1 MNRLFFILFFL
12 LSFGSTAA
20 DFEWSPKMQQAYL
33 DIIKLKLTKGQQE
46 LASDLP
52 SNGVALYLD
61 DYADMLYLL
70 LTEDR
75 SSYEALVKK
84 GEDRLERLENMDQ
97 DSPWNRCL
105 RAEIKMHWAFVKIK
119 FGKEVPG
126 AWDVI
131 KAYKLLDENA
141 KKFPQF
147 TYTKKAMGMLHVL
160 IGSTPESYRWVTR
173 LLGLRG
179 NIQQG
184 LQEIHSVTLKEPLF
198 KPEAQLIEF
207 LMQGYVLRLSKSE
220 MSDFQRFLKQ
230 NEDNLLIQFFGNS
243 LLMKEGYGEEA
254 LAIANHHPASKEYL
268 SIPFFNYHKGEI
280 LLQKGDYDQAI
291 VAYQQFLKQ
300 HNSGN
305 FIKDAY
311 YKQYLCYE
319 LDGNAKQAQ
328 VYYAKVK
335 GVGETNNEADKTAQK
350 ATSKPYVTFT
360 ANQRAVMKARFASDG
375 GYYEQA
381 LIMLKNVTEANFTD
395 LYDQTEFNY
404 RKARIYHRMND
415 FVSALP
421 LYLRAVE
428 LGEKQNWHFAPSS
441 CLQIGYIYQ
450 LRNDKAKAKTYFE
463 KAMSF
468 KKHESKNSVDGKA
481 KAALNEMGY

>member
-1 MNRLFFILFFL
+1 MKRLLFFTLFFA
-12 LSFGSTAA
+12 SFHGYSS
-20 DFEWSPKMQQAYL
+20 DFEWNTKTQQAYL
-33 DIIKLKLTKGQQE
+33 DIFKLKLTKGQQE
-46 LASDLP
+46 LSSELGT
-52 SNGVALYLD
+52 NGVALYLD

-75 SSYEALVKK
+75 RSYEALVKK
-84 GEDRLERLENMDQ
+84 GEQRLERLEDMDQ
-97 DSPWNRCL
+97 ESPWNRCL

-147 TYTKKAMGMLHVL
+147 TYNKKALGMLHVL
-160 IGSTPESYRWVTR
+160 IGSTPESYRWVTK

-184 LQEIHSVTLKEPLF
+184 LQEIHSVAVKEPLF
-198 KPEAQLIEF
+198 KPEAQLIEY
-207 LMQGYVLRLSKSE
+207 LMQAYVLRLSKSE
-220 MSDFQRFLKQ
+220 VTDFQKFLNQ
-230 NEDNLLIQFFGNS
+230 NDDNLLIQFFGNS
-243 LLMKEGYGEEA
+243 ILMKEGYGEAA
-254 LAIANHHPASKEYL
+254 LAIANNHPASREYL
-268 SIPFFNYHKGEI
+268 SIPFFTYHKGEI

-291 VAYQQFLKQ
+291 LAYQQFLKQ

-319 LDGNAKQAQ
+319 LDSNSKQAQ
-328 VYYAKVK
+328 AYFSKIK
-335 GVGETNNEADKTAQK
+335 SVGETNNEADKTAQK
-350 ATSKPYVTFT
+350 ASDKPYVTFT

-381 LIMLKNVTEANFTD
+381 LGMLKNLTEASFTD

-415 FVSALP
+415 FVAALP

-450 LRNDKAKAKTYFE
+450 LRNEKAKAKSYFE

>member
-1 MNRLFFILFFL
+1 MNRLFFILLFFL
-12 LSFGSTAA
+12 SFESQAS
-20 DFEWSPKMQQAYL
+20 DFEWSPKMQQAYT
-33 DIIKLKLTKGQQE
+33 DIIRLKLTKGQQALTSE
-46 LASDLP
+46 IT

-70 LTEDR
+70 LTENR
-75 SSYEALVKK
+75 RSYEALVKK
-84 GEDRLERLENMDQ
+84 GEARLERLEQMDQ

-131 KAYKLLDENA
+131 RAYKLLDENA
-141 KKFPQF
+141 RKFPQF
-147 TYTKKAMGMLHVL
+147 TYNKKALGMLHVL
-160 IGSTPESYRWVTR
+160 IGATPESYRWVTK

-179 NIQQG
+179 NIQLG

-207 LMQGYVLRLSKSE
+207 LMQGYVLRLSRSE
-220 MSDFQRFLKQ
+220 ITEFQRFLNQ
-230 NEDNLLIQFFGNS
+230 HEDNLLIQFFGNA

-254 LAIANHHPASKEYL
+254 LTIANHYPSSKDYL
-268 SIPFFNYHKGEI
+268 TIPFFEYHKGEI

-291 VAYQQFLKQ
+291 AAYQQFLKQ
-300 HNSGN
+300 HPAGN
-305 FIKDAY
+305 FIKDTF

-319 LDGNAKQAQ
+319 LDGNTAQAQ
-328 VYYAKVK
+328 VCYAKVK
-335 GVGETNNEADKTAQK
+335 STGETHNEADKTAQK
-350 ATSKPYVTFT
+350 ATEKPYKPFT
-360 ANQRAVMKARFASDG
+360 ASQRAVMRARFASDG

-381 LIMLKNVTEANFTD
+381 LALVRNLTEASFTD
-395 LYDQTEFNY
+395 PYDQTEFNY
-404 RKARIYHRMND
+404 RKARIHHRMND

-421 LYLRAVE
+421 LYARAVE
-428 LGEKQNWHFAPSS
+428 LGEKQTWHFAPSS
-441 CLQIGYIYQ
+441 CLQMGYIYQ
-450 LRNDKAKAKTYFE
+450 LRNDKAKAKAYFE